1 MTSDTIIAPATPPG
15 YGGVSLLRISGDL
28 AEKISKKLSKR
39 EKPFKIQQ
47 STLTSFYDNLGDKID
62 SGLVTFFKGPA
73 SYTGEDTIELSCH
86 GNPIIVDQLIS
97 ITCGFG
103 ARMAEPGEFTKR
115 AFLNGKLDLVQ
126 AESVS
131 KLIESQSI
139 LGAKINNKILA
150 GGLSKKLQIIKN
162 SIIKVLAE
170 LEFEFDISEN
180 ELYRQNLITDSRKDI
195 NNNILSC
202 SSLISTYSEGR
213 IASNGARVVIYGNPN
228 VGKSTLLNALLE
240 KDRAITSSTPGTTRD
255 TVESG
260 LTLGGIPIVLVDTAG
275 IRNANNKIESDG
287 ISRSYKE
294 MENADLLINVK
305 TNNETVSHKNHS
317 EKEIIVYNKS
327 DLDDAPETKPTTNT
341 ISISAL
347 LGDGVPDLKKLI
359 KEKLTLKNS
368 AESNI
373 ILTTRRQVAALNDCE
388 QKLKNSLHHLND
400 KHPELELLSFE
411 LRDAINSIDVLLG
424 KTTVDD
430 ILNKVFSGFC
440 VGK

>member
-47 STLTSFYDNLGDKID
+47 ATLTSFYDNLGDEID

-150 GGLSKKLQIIKN
+150 GGLSKKLQKIKN

-202 SSLISTYSEGR
+202 RSLISTYSEGR
-213 IASNGARVVIYGNPN
+213 IASKGARVVICGNPN

-255 TVESG
+255 TIESS

-305 TNNETVSHKNHS
+305 TNNETVSHKNHN

-327 DLDDAPETKPTTNT
+327 DLDDAPETTPTTNT

>member
-327 DLDDAPETKPTTNT
+327 DLDDAPETTPTTNT